1 MSQAFAA
8 SQPSNFPPPYTLVLA
23 NLTPGCSE
31 AVPRDRRVA
40 SLIIPFAI
48 RAAGCGLQCT
58 ARPMAASRSGHKN
71 PTNIQVSAACSVRK
85 FKPII
90 MGPVASGCR
99 RRQGLRP
106 DHRPPRAAKTVICAM
121 DADVFFF
128 FFFFQQ
134 KRRYIPSCKGEFMSR
149 SADTTGPQNAD
160 PGRGYVLRHGLPARL
175 RKLSARHGQA
185 APASQRSRNC
195 AGRRDL
201 RSYREQEVCDW
212 ALLQRQQLLR
222 YAFFLLLSPRAPHSI
237 SC

>member
-71 PTNIQVSAACSVRK
+71 PTNIQVSAACSIRK

-128 FFFFQQ
+128 FFSAGCGIGPAQEGESRILSVFHLFFFIGIRTRTNRGSNWYPPTPKIKPRTLPESSGQT
-134 KRRYIPSCKGEFMSR
+134 
-149 SADTTGPQNAD
+149 A
-160 PGRGYVLRHGLPARL
+160 PGRARTCPGT
-175 RKLSARHGQA
+175 AR
-185 APASQRSRNC
+185 P
-195 AGRRDL
+195 
-201 RSYREQEVCDW
+201 
-212 ALLQRQQLLR
+212 
-222 YAFFLLLSPRAPHSI
+222 PHL
-237 SC
+237 